1 MTLRR
6 VNKSD
11 SVHAFA
17 IYNVFD
23 MSIFEAEMTVVFDG
37 GSCRK
42 WASFAN
48 HRQLQ
53 PGASKIGCEGRL
65 IQLNAF

>member
-1 MTLRR
+1 
-6 VNKSD
+6 
-11 SVHAFA
+11 
-17 IYNVFD
+17 
-23 MSIFEAEMTVVFDG
+23 MSIFEAEMTAVFDG

-53 PGASKIGCEGRL
+53 SGAGKIGFEGRL
-65 IQLNAF
+65 IQLSAF